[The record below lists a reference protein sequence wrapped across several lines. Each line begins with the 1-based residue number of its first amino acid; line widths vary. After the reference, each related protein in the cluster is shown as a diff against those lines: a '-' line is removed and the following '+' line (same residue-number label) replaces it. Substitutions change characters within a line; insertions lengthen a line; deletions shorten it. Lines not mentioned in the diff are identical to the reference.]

1 MAVLENYK
9 CSKCGYSVYADKH
22 GHYTLMMGECYL
34 FRCTTCKEV
43 VEIMANTLDKKQQSP
58 CCPNCGTNTEN
69 ELYTWNP
76 VEGRC
81 PKCQGKMIEDL
92 DSPSMCAD

>member
-9 CSKCGYSVYADKH
+9 CAKCGYSVYADKH

-43 VEIMANTLDKKQQSP
+43 VEIIAYTLDKS
-58 CCPNCGTNTEN
+58 NN
-69 ELYTWNP
+69 LP
-76 VEGRC
+76 VAQIVVPI
-81 PKCQGKMIEDL
+81 PKMNYILGIQWRDAALSVKVK
-92 DSPSMCAD
+92 